1 MLPSVGLLVT
11 AIWCSFYSFDLSRR
25 CGHRMHPCAQIF
37 LTFLLSMMFSS
48 FCSAQYMLEVLEK
61 AYTGYHVVLRCDA
74 TGADFGLSISSFS
87 YGINTTGC
95 AVFTEPEDACS
106 TTSTSKINSTLCH
119 GQFAIVPRGNCS
131 FSEKAYHAQTGN
143 PDPYKAIVIYNDPGE
158 PPLPM
163 QGSKYADEV
172 NIPVAMVSYACMQNV
187 MGRYP
192 AESGYVVAL
201 RIIPGYYDFIK
212 YLAPFV
218 AVVGF
223 CFIVLFISLVV
234 RVCRERRRIA
244 RKRLSRSHLKK
255 LPTKRYRKGDQPETC
270 AVCLDD
276 FVEGEK
282 LRILP
287 CKHAYH
293 CKCIDPWLTKNR
305 KVCPIC
311 KRKVCSTGDSDSSDS
326 DMERRRADAAAG
338 RATTTRENA
347 PLLSNEQPMGVTS
360 ADSRSSLAR
369 GMRYLIDDD
378 ADDHVQSPSSSGGQ
392 ETTQA
397 IVHNEIDAM
406 QGNVYADTVT
416 VEDESS
422 GGFSEAL
429 RKKLRPLRPFV
440 YDLVSR
446 AMRASGR
453 LQQEPQSSGT
463 DESRR
468 RYAVEN
474 NAFDD
479 LEVQPVPE
487 GTLTEGPPSTEGE
500 ERLRCEAVVTR
511 YEVPPCERRRRHPAA
526 GGKLT
531 DGKLDL
537 DVELPS
543 DESNEGDGCTSKVE
557 VRTFGSPQRKVI
569 KQHRGIHSSRSMP
582 GGFSRGVLR
591 ARSVEDRTNDEA
603 GSGDRELTTNRQRSH
618 EEVIF
623 KASIDLDEEHTASV
637 SRLQDSNECS
647 VVARSVDGT
656 E

>member
-1 MLPSVGLLVT
+1 
-11 AIWCSFYSFDLSRR
+11 
-25 CGHRMHPCAQIF
+25 MHPCARLF
-37 LTFLLSMMFSS
+37 LAFLLSTLFSS

-61 AYTGYHVVLRCDA
+61 AYTGYHAVLRCDA

-106 TTSTSKINSTLCH
+106 RTTTSKINSTICH

-131 FSEKAYHAQTGN
+131 FSEKAYHAQTGR

-234 RVCRERRRIA
+234 RVCRERRRVA

-255 LPTKRYRKGDQPETC
+255 LPTKKYRKGDQPETC

-276 FVEGEK
+276 FIEGEK

-326 DMERRRADAAAG
+326 DAERRRADAAAG

-347 PLLSNEQPMGVTS
+347 PLLSNEQPMGVTT
-360 ADSRSSLAR
+360 ADSRNSLAH
-369 GMRYLIDDD
+369 GVRYLIDGDTN
-378 ADDHVQSPSSSGGQ
+378 DHMQSPSSSGGQ

-397 IVHNEIDAM
+397 IVHNEVDAM
-406 QGNVYADTVT
+406 QGNVYADTVA

-422 GGFSEAL
+422 RGFSEAL

-440 YDLVSR
+440 YDLVNR

-453 LQQEPQSSGT
+453 LQQEPQSSGIA
-463 DESRR
+463 DSRTS
-468 RYAVEN
+468 YAAEN

-479 LEVQPVPE
+479 LEVQPVPDNA
-487 GTLTEGPPSTEGE
+487 LVEGPPSTEGD
-500 ERLRCEAVVTR
+500 ERLEPDAAVTT

-526 GGKLT
+526 SGKLT
-531 DGKLDL
+531 DIKLDL

-543 DESNEGDGCTSKVE
+543 DESSEEDGCTPV
-557 VRTFGSPQRKVI
+557 VGAQTFGLPQRKVI
-569 KQHRGIHSSRSMP
+569 KEHRGMHSSRSMP
-582 GGFSRGVLR
+582 GGLSRGALR
-591 ARSVEDRTNDEA
+591 TRSVEHRANDEA

-623 KASIDLDEEHTASV
+623 KASIDLDEEHAASV
-637 SRLQDSNECS
+637 ARLQNSNKCS
-647 VVARSVDGT
+647 MAARSVD
-656 E
+656 EAE